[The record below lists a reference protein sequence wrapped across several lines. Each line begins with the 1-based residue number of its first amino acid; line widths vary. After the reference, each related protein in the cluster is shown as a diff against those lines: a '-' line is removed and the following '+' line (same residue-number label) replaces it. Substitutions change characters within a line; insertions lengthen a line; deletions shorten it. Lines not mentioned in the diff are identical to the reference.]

1 MKKLFLILT
10 ILAFL
15 PSIVLAQA
23 SLQVTSTVT
32 PDPVVPGNDGYVE
45 FVITNVGNTTADS
58 LKASLQRIESPLKAE
73 STSFIES
80 IGALRT
86 NQVKS
91 FIFKFSVPSNTASG
105 FYIIEFKLSSCSD
118 GVCRNTIQSAAVTV
132 QSPSSLRIDSIEP
145 NELRIGENTTVNLV
159 LKNAGGNEINNIQLK
174 WNSSSDIL
182 PFGSDDEE
190 FVSRIQANQQYTI
203 PLNIFV
209 SQGADSGVYPFDINI
224 TYDDA
229 TGSSQTTSTTVGIL
243 VTGDV
248 DFVISLDETNLAY
261 GSTGYVD
268 IDIAN
273 RGTAAA
279 NFLSVMASS
288 PYGENE
294 FYIGELEADDEDAI
308 ELTQNLG
315 GAYGPY
321 DLDLTL
327 TYKDNFNNEH
337 VVERIV
343 RVTPS
348 PPSFLI
354 VGTVVL
360 VIVVAGVW
368 YWWKKK
374 KK

>member
-203 PLNIFV
+203 P
-209 SQGADSGVYPFDINI
+209 
-224 TYDDA
+224 
-229 TGSSQTTSTTVGIL
+229 STVHDPSEHICQ
-243 VTGDV
+243 
-248 DFVISLDETNLAY
+248 
-261 GSTGYVD
+261 
-268 IDIAN
+268 
-273 RGTAAA
+273 
-279 NFLSVMASS
+279 
-288 PYGENE
+288 P
-294 FYIGELEADDEDAI
+294 
-308 ELTQNLG
+308 G
-315 GAYGPY
+315 G
-321 DLDLTL
+321 
-327 TYKDNFNNEH
+327 
-337 VVERIV
+337 
-343 RVTPS
+343 
-348 PPSFLI
+348 
-354 VGTVVL
+354 
-360 VIVVAGVW
+360 
-368 YWWKKK
+368 
-374 KK
+374 

>member
-1 MKKLFLILT
+1 M
-10 ILAFL
+10 
-15 PSIVLAQA
+15 
-23 SLQVTSTVT
+23 
-32 PDPVVPGNDGYVE
+32 
-45 FVITNVGNTTADS
+45 
-58 LKASLQRIESPLKAE
+58 
-73 STSFIES
+73 
-80 IGALRT
+80 
-86 NQVKS
+86 
-91 FIFKFSVPSNTASG
+91 
-105 FYIIEFKLSSCSD
+105 
-118 GVCRNTIQSAAVTV
+118 
-132 QSPSSLRIDSIEP
+132 
-145 NELRIGENTTVNLV
+145 
-159 LKNAGGNEINNIQLK
+159 
-174 WNSSSDIL
+174 
-182 PFGSDDEE
+182 
-190 FVSRIQANQQYTI
+190 
-203 PLNIFV
+203 
-209 SQGADSGVYPFDINI
+209 
-224 TYDDA
+224 
-229 TGSSQTTSTTVGIL
+229 
-243 VTGDV
+243 TGDV